1 MQSGTADVTNSRLR
15 LLRFD
20 GAVEHDPA
28 VDRWFDTQTLSLRG
42 MARPWFDLMRNLGDD
57 VRELLHDG
65 HPTACIGDAAF
76 GYVNAFT
83 AHVNVGFFLGAWL
96 DDPAGLLEGTGKRM
110 RHVKLKAG
118 QELNE
123 AALARLIDNAYH
135 DMQERLR
142 AGAL

>member
-1 MQSGTADVTNSRLR
+1 MNESPLR

-20 GAVEHDPA
+20 NAVDHDSA
-28 VDRWFDTQTLSLRG
+28 VDRWFETQPIELGQLG
-42 MARPWFDLMRNLGDD
+42 RPWFDLMREQGDD

-96 DDPAGLLEGTGKRM
+96 DDPARLLEGTGKRM
-110 RHVKLKAG
+110 RHVKLRPG
-118 QELNE
+118 QEADVKAL
-123 AALARLIDNAYH
+123 AALVERAYL

>member
-1 MQSGTADVTNSRLR
+1 MHDSPIRLMRFETAIR
-15 LLRFD
+15 
-20 GAVEHDPA
+20 HDPA
-28 VDRWFDTQTLSLRG
+28 VDRWFESRPRDLG
-42 MARPWFDLMRNLGDD
+42 AMARPWFERMRGLGDD

-65 HPTACIGDAAF
+65 HPTACVGDAAF

-110 RHVKLKAG
+110 RHVKLKPG
-118 QELNE
+118 QEPDAVAL
-123 AALARLIDNAYH
+123 AALIDSAYH
-135 DMQERLR
+135 DMREHLR

>member
-1 MQSGTADVTNSRLR
+1 VHDSPLR
-15 LLRFD
+15 LLRF
-20 GAVEHDPA
+20 GNATQHDRA
-28 VDRWFDTQTLSLRG
+28 VDRWFENQPPHLG
-42 MARPWFDLMRNLGDD
+42 GIARRWFDHMRGLGDD

-110 RHVKLKAG
+110 RHVKSRPG
-118 QELNE
+118 QEPDA
-123 AALARLIDNAYH
+123 AALAALIDTAYR

>member
-1 MQSGTADVTNSRLR
+1 MDRHNSPIR

-20 GAVEHDPA
+20 SAIKHDPDI
-28 VDRWFDTQTLSLRG
+28 DRWFAAQSDSLG
-42 MARPWFDLMRNLGDD
+42 SIARSWFELMRDLGDD
-57 VRELLHDG
+57 VHELLHDG

-76 GYVNAFT
+76 GYVNVFT

-110 RHVKLKAG
+110 RHTKLRPG
-118 QELNE
+118 QVPDSIAL
-123 AALARLIDNAYH
+123 AALVESAYR

-142 AGAL
+142 KGAL